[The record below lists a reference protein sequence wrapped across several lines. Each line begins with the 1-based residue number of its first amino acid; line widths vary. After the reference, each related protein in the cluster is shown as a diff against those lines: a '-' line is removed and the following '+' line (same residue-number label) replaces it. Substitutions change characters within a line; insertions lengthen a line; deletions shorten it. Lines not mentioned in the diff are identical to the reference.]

1 MPAPQDFLNF
11 RCEINP
17 AFLPLSDTDREG
29 VAGVLTDLATL
40 LLARACEIREKKEP
54 SGVALEVAWPTIR

>member
-1 MPAPQDFLNF
+1 MPVPESFLTF

-29 VAGVLTDLATL
+29 VAGVLTDLSTL

-54 SGVALEVAWPTIR
+54 CGMSLEAVWPLR